1 MNDYIARLMADD
13 HAGDLLGEAD
23 RGRLAGTVRRAAR
36 EEAACERA
44 ARERAARAGQRP
56 TPAPAPS
63 LPACGTTGTSRS
75 AAW

>member
-13 HAGDLLGEAD
+13 HAGDLRREAD
-23 RGRLAGTVRRAAR
+23 RRRLAGTVRRAAR
-36 EEAACERA
+36 EEAAC
-44 ARERAARAGQRP
+44 ERAARAGQRP